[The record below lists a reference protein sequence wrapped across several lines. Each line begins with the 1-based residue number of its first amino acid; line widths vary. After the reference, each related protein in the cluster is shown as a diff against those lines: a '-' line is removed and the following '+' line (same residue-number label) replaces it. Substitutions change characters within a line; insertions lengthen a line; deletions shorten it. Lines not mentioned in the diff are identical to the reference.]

1 MNKTLAFL
9 GIIAIALIGLTG
21 VVILMINKVDATA
34 FIAMFSTMLP
44 IVITAAITIDG
55 LSKIKEQQAVTQ
67 EVAMKTAKSV
77 NGNTTALIEL
87 ATKNNLTLE
96 EQEVVARVEND
107 NRDLAAAIAG
117 GRHVAG

>member
-9 GIIAIALIGLTG
+9 GIIAIALIGLAG
-21 VVILMINKVDATA
+21 VVILMLFKVDATA

-87 ATKNNLTLE
+87 ATKNNLTYE
-96 EQEVVARVEND
+96 EQEIVARVEND
-107 NRDLAAAIAG
+107 NRDLAEAIAG